1 MSIQQEKLKAIADK
15 IRKKTGETD
24 LIKPNDFVNKIDD
37 VYEAGMSDIVDNI
50 NGMYRFF
57 TNGQNME
64 LLPYVIKHD
73 WKGRTINMQYAF
85 QDNKLIEEFTPPKN
99 IKVTSPHGMLA
110 GCSNLK
116 TVSGL
121 DKMIIGTVLTGL
133 FSGCTSLRNAGTL
146 NFENVQYAKE
156 TFVNCSKLEEVRI
169 TGTITCEYTTGGL
182 YLGACTLLSRE
193 SIESIVNHLSDT
205 IGMTLTLST
214 TAVNSAFET
223 STGAKDGATSDEWL
237 ALTGTKTNWT
247 ITLS

>member
-15 IRKKTGETD
+15 IRYKTGETN

-37 VYEAGMSDIVDNI
+37 VYESGMLDIVDNI
-50 NGMYRFF
+50 DGMYRFF

-99 IKVTSPHGMLA
+99 IKVTSPHGMLS

-121 DKMIIGTVLTGL
+121 DKMIIGIVLTDL
-133 FSGCTSLRNAGTL
+133 FHGCTSLEDAGTL
-146 NFENVQYAKE
+146 NFEGVTAASRPFQNCTALKE
-156 TFVNCSKLEEVRI
+156 IRI
-169 TGTITCEYTTGGL
+169 LGNIGL
-182 YLGACTLLSRE
+182 SVSFG
-193 SIESIVNHLSDT
+193 ESIVLSKESIISIVEALGNNVT
-205 IGMTLTLST
+205 GKTLTLSQ
-214 TAVNSAFET
+214 TAVNAIDWNDTVIDGVTYNTWEEVI
-223 STGAKDGATSDEWL
+223 GARN
-237 ALTGTKTNWT
+237 NWT